1 MGEHVPTRETYLVEL
16 IVHSNLVT
24 LLYYRLIY
32 IVMNL
37 TFSSVQEIY
46 WIGWI
51 QREVTFFREKEKL
64 LASNIFPI
72 LTLFAENLS

>member
-64 LASNIFPI
+64 LASKF
-72 LTLFAENLS
+72 